1 MSGRHS
7 SFVDGT
13 VTELVYMNK
22 GVPQGT
28 VLGPFLFSL
37 MVDDI
42 KPVNSKDHLLV
53 KFADDM
59 TVSAPVKSTGDSAA
73 AEVNNIDNW
82 AKNNRMLLNL
92 SKTWEMAMSGKT
104 ENVKYE
110 LG

>member
-13 VTELVYMNK
+13 VTEFVDMNK

-42 KPVNSKDHLLV
+42 KPVNSV
-53 KFADDM
+53 Q
-59 TVSAPVKSTGDSAA
+59 G
-73 AEVNNIDNW
+73 
-82 AKNNRMLLNL
+82 
-92 SKTWEMAMSGKT
+92 
-104 ENVKYE
+104 
-110 LG
+110 